1 MNPDRPSRTAEGAA
15 LLRALHAYVD
25 DAPLLFEDHVV
36 RELLSIPARIALQ
49 PLPLPMK
56 LGLRRRERLQPTR
69 AALRGQ
75 IVLRSRYAEDA
86 LDAALA
92 AGVDQVLILAAGLDT
107 TALRRPTR
115 LANATLWEID
125 HPATQ
130 AWKRRRLGGRGEG
143 RIRFV
148 PVVFGEEDLTEALL
162 AAGVDPARPIFVN
175 WLGCTYYLSPEAAS
189 GTLRALAAIAA
200 PGSEIVLDYWTDT
213 AVPDLPSRLLLGG
226 ARVALAVQQ
235 EPLIGLQSPQA
246 FARLAEAAGWRI
258 VEDLDAA
265 AQRARWL
272 AGRRDTLSVPGF
284 AHLARLQPLG
294 DARP

>member
-25 DAPLLFEDHVV
+25 DSPLLFEDHVV
-36 RELLSIPARIALQ
+36 RDLLSIPARLALQ
-49 PLPLPMK
+49 PLPLPVK
-56 LGLRRRERLQPTR
+56 LGLRRRERLQPSR

-107 TALRRPTR
+107 TALRRPGR
-115 LANATLWEID
+115 LAEATLWEID

-148 PVVFGEEDLTEALL
+148 PVVFGEEDLTQALL
-162 AAGVDPARPIFVN
+162 AGGVDPTRPVFVN
-175 WLGCTYYLSPEAAS
+175 WLGCTYYLTPDAMA
-189 GTLRALAAIAA
+189 GTLRALAAFDA

-213 AVPDLPSRLLLGG
+213 GVPDLPSRLLLGG

-235 EPLIGLQSPQA
+235 EPLIGLVSPRTFQGLVA
-246 FARLAEAAGWRI
+246 AAGWRI

-272 AGRRDTLSVPGF
+272 TGRRDTLSVPGF
-284 AHLARLQPLG
+284 AHLARLRR
-294 DARP
+294 ASETSS

>member
-1 MNPDRPSRTAEGAA
+1 MIPDRPSRTAEGAA

-36 RELLSIPARIALQ
+36 RELLSIPARLALQ

-56 LGLRRRERLQPTR
+56 LGLRRRERLQPMR

-75 IVLRSRYAEDA
+75 IVLRSRFAEDA

-92 AGVDQVLILAAGLDT
+92 AGVDQILILAAGLDT

-148 PVVFGEEDLTEALL
+148 PVVFGEEDLAEALL

-175 WLGCTYYLSPEAAS
+175 WLGCTYYLTPKAAS
-189 GTLRALAAIAA
+189 GTMRALASIAA
-200 PGSEIVLDYWTDT
+200 PGSEIVLDYWSDT
-213 AVPDLPSRLLLGG
+213 AVPDLPSRWLLGG

-235 EPLIGLQSPQA
+235 EPLVGLLSPWT
-246 FARLAEAAGWRI
+246 FERLVERAGWKV

-284 AHLARLQPLG
+284 AHLARLQPAG
-294 DARP
+294 DASS

>member
-1 MNPDRPSRTAEGAA
+1 MIPDRPSRTAEGAA
-15 LLRALHAYVD
+15 LLRALHAFVD

-36 RELLSIPARIALQ
+36 RDLLSMPARLALR

-56 LGLRRRERLQPTR
+56 LGLRRRERLRPTR

-92 AGVDQVLILAAGLDT
+92 AGVDQILILAAGLDT

-115 LANATLWEID
+115 LAKATLWEID

-148 PVVFGEEDLTEALL
+148 PVVFGEQDLTEALL
-162 AAGVDPARPIFVN
+162 AAGVDPARPVFVN
-175 WLGCTYYLSPEAAS
+175 WLGCTYYLTPEAMS
-189 GTLRALAAIAA
+189 GTLRSLSAFDA
-200 PGSEIVLDYWTDT
+200 PGSEVVVDYWTDT

-235 EPLIGLQSPQA
+235 EPLLGMLSPRA
-246 FARLAEAAGWRI
+246 FHRLAAAAGWRV

-284 AHLARLQPLG
+284 AHLARLQP
-294 DARP
+294 ARESPT